1 MIRKFLHYPSKNDD
15 NLGLKSSV
23 FTGLHLGEA
32 IVQHSPVQRPAATGR
47 FIPHEVQV
55 LPLFRGPVSQRG
67 PFFWGPGAVKGTGNP
82 WKLWKI
88 IIFLLEES
96 GKSRFFDGNLTILMH
111 FEWDLFRIFAG
122 KLNKFSWEN
131 HKSELEHHPYFERK
145 SQCFEHARTPFDNA
159 HYNVPFGQPWSKVS
173 RPGCNANATKPV
185 THVCL
190 LPGLRKKC
198 S

>member
-1 MIRKFLHYPSKNDD
+1 MITLVWKPRFSPWPSPWWGYCAAQPCAAARRDRTIHSTRSP
-15 NLGLKSSV
+15 GPSAVSGSGV
-23 FTGLHLGEA
+23 PTGAVAGA
-32 IVQHSPVQRPAATGR
+32 V
-47 FIPHEVQV
+47 
-55 LPLFRGPVSQRG
+55 
-67 PFFWGPGAVKGTGNP
+67 GAVKGTGNP

-173 RPGCNANATKPV
+173 RPGCNCNATKPV

-190 LPGLRKKC
+190 LPGLSKKC